1 MVEMWSDVVCPWCY
15 IGKTNLDRALRTF
28 DRDEDVEVVFRSF
41 VLDPEA
47 PARPRPAVDYLAER
61 YGGGRGQALGMMRQV
76 TAVAAGVGLECRL
89 EDSLAG
95 QTHDAH
101 RVLHLAADHGLQP
114 EVAQRLF
121 SAHFTE
127 NRSVFDAESL
137 AALAAEVGLPGT
149 DVENVLNGDR
159 YAEAV
164 AADIAQ
170 ARAYGISAVPF
181 FVIDGSLGVSGAQPP
196 DVLGR
201 VLERAAGGA

>member
-1 MVEMWSDVVCPWCY
+1 MWSDVVCPWCY
-15 IGKTNLDRALRTF
+15 IGKTNLDLALRALGF
-28 DRDEDVEVVFRSF
+28 DEPVEVVFRSF
-41 VLDPEA
+41 VLDPQA
-47 PARPRPAVDYLAER
+47 PAQPQPAVDYLAER
-61 YGGGRGQALGMMRQV
+61 YGGGREQALGMMRQV
-76 TAVAAGVGLECRL
+76 KAVAAGAGLECNI

-114 EVAQRLF
+114 ELKDRLF

-137 AALAAEVGLPGT
+137 VALAAEVGIPGA
-149 DVENVLNGDR
+149 DVDDVLTGDR
-159 YAEAV
+159 YAGAV

-170 ARAYGISAVPF
+170 ARAYGISGVPF

-196 DVLGR
+196 DVLNR
-201 VLERAAGGA
+201 VLRQAAGST